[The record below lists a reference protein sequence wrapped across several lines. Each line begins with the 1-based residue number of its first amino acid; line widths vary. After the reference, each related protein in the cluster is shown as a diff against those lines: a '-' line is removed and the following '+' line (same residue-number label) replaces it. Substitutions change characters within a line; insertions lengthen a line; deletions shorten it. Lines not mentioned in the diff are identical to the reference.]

1 MHDMGLH
8 PIRLT
13 SVFAW
18 GGSTVSYKAVK
29 WLISYSLISSKP
41 ILNILLSF
49 INTSIWIIL
58 RNDK

>member
-18 GGSTVSYKAVK
+18 GGSIVSLKAVK
-29 WLISYSLISSKP
+29 WLISYSLISSKTKFG
-41 ILNILLSF
+41 ICYYHLL
-49 INTSIWIIL
+49 
-58 RNDK
+58 RQV